1 MLSGENGFKNT
12 GKHKMYWGYHLLLDC
27 GECNITAIT
36 SEDTIKKFIADLVSS
51 IDMVAIGE
59 PWIARTAIGQPD
71 KEGFSVYQLI
81 VTSNISA
88 HIVDESRQIYLD
100 VFSCKPYDIDT
111 VKEIVQKWFGPKSI
125 KQNYIK
131 RNAD

>member
-1 MLSGENGFKNT
+1 
-12 GKHKMYWGYHLLLDC
+12 MYWGYHLLLDC